1 MRTLLLPV
9 LWITLC
15 GVASAKT
22 KPQPAAAAPP
32 TKAVADITDEA
43 RASIVAVTQIGRG
56 GGQDALGTGFVISE
70 DGLIATNLHVIGR
83 ARRVQVRL
91 SDGSTN
97 EVVSIHATDPNLDLA
112 IIRIAKKGLKPLALG
127 DSDKIKQGQPVV
139 AIGHPQGLEYSV
151 VEGVISAMRKVE
163 DTTMIQIAIPIE
175 QGNSGGPL
183 LDRAGRVQGI
193 MTLKSAV
200 TENLGFAHPVNHL
213 KSLIANPNPVPMERW
228 LTIGVLDTKAWHTK
242 LGARWTQ
249 HAGVI
254 HAEEIGEGFGGRTLC
269 LNQEPPATLPFDAC
283 VTVKLDDEAGAA
295 GLVFCSDGHD
305 QHYGFYPSNG
315 KLRLTRFNGP
325 DVFSWTIL
333 ADVPSSAYHKGDWNT
348 LRVHVDEEKIQ
359 CYVNNT
365 LVTEQDDA
373 VLRGGHAGL
382 CKFRQTKAEFKGF
395 RCGDLAQEQTIS
407 DQLATQ
413 LKENVDGFLQ
423 KPADRAEAVEKLL
436 TEPAAA
442 RQLLQERARTLEV
455 QAAALR
461 KLEKDV
467 HRQSVSR
474 QIVTLLQRPADQA
487 ELLRVGLLVS
497 KHDNP
502 EVDVDAAMHVMD
514 RMVEELKADPDLKK
528 DPATAAARLT
538 KFLFEEN
545 GFHGTRGE
553 NIDDLSNS
561 YLNEV
566 LDDREGI
573 PITLSI
579 VYLELARRLH
589 VPGIYGV
596 SLPGRFM
603 LGYDE
608 KTDKGKAVRF
618 IDVFDHGKVLSKDEA
633 QMLIFRSTGASIEE
647 KTLAPATPRQMIL
660 RMLYSMNSFTKKPE
674 KSLAYLDLILA
685 IDPDSTQERLNRAL
699 TRMKINDREGAK
711 KDLAILLESKPAE
724 LDLDKIDAL
733 YHSLP

>member
-1 MRTLLLPV
+1 MRTLLLSV

-22 KPQPAAAAPP
+22 KSQPEPAASKS
-32 TKAVADITDEA
+32 KAVTEITEEA
-43 RASIVAVTQIGRG
+43 RSSIVAVTQIGRG
-56 GGQDALGTGFVISE
+56 GSQDALGTGFVISS

-91 SDGSTN
+91 NDGSTH

-112 IIRIAKKGLKPLALG
+112 IIRIAKTGLKPLALG
-127 DSDKIKQGQPVV
+127 DSDKLKQGQPVV

-151 VEGVISAMRKVE
+151 VEGVVSAMRKVE

-183 LDRAGRVQGI
+183 LDRSGHVQGI

-213 KSLIANPNPVPMERW
+213 KSLIANPNPVPMGRW
-228 LTIGVLDTKAWHTK
+228 LTIGVLDGKAWHPM
-242 LGARWTQ
+242 LGGRWTQ

-254 HAEEIGEGFGGRTLC
+254 HVEDAGEGFGGRALC
-269 LNQEPPATLPFDAC
+269 LNQSPPTGIPFDAS
-283 VTVKLDDEAGAA
+283 VTVKLDDEEGAA

-333 ADVPSSAYHKGDWNT
+333 ADVPSQAYRKGDWNT
-348 LRVHVDEEKIQ
+348 LRVHVDEDKIQ

-382 CKFRQTKAEFKGF
+382 CKFRQTKAQFKTF
-395 RCGDLAQEQTIS
+395 RCGDIAQDQTVS
-407 DQLATQ
+407 DQIASQ
-413 LKENVDGFLQ
+413 LKEDVDGFLK
-423 KPADRAEAVEKLL
+423 KPADRDEAVEKLL
-436 TEPAAA
+436 TQPTAA
-442 RQLLQERARTLEV
+442 RQLIQERAKALENQV
-455 QAAALR
+455 AALR

-467 HRQSVSR
+467 HRQSVTR

-487 ELLRVGLLVS
+487 ELLRAGLLVS

-502 EVDVDAAMHVMD
+502 EVDVDACMHVMD
-514 RMVEELKADPDLKK
+514 RMVDELKNDPALKK
-528 DPATAAARLT
+528 DAATAVARLT
-538 KFLFEEN
+538 KYLFEEN

-579 VYLELARRLH
+579 VYLELARRLG
-589 VPGIYGV
+589 VTGVYGV

-603 LGYDE
+603 LGYDDFSDGE
-608 KTDKGKAVRF
+608 KSVRF
-618 IDVFDHGKVLSKDEA
+618 IDVFDHGKVLTKDEA
-633 QMLIFRSTGASIEE
+633 QMLIFRSTGASIDE
-647 KTLAPATPRQMIL
+647 KTLQPATPRHMIL
-660 RMLYSMNSFTKKPE
+660 RMLYSMNSFTKKAE
-674 KSLAYLDLILA
+674 KSLSYLDLILS

-699 TRMKINDREGAK
+699 TRMKVNDREGAK
-711 KDLAILLESKPAE
+711 KDLAILLEAKPAD
-724 LDLDKIDAL
+724 LDLDKIDSL

>member
-22 KPQPAAAAPP
+22 KPQPAPASS
-32 TKAVADITDEA
+32 TSKAVTEITDEA

-56 GGQDALGTGFVISE
+56 GSQDALGTGFVISE

-91 SDGSTN
+91 SDGTTH
-97 EVVSIHATDPNLDLA
+97 EVVSVHATDPNLDLA
-112 IIRIAKKGLKPLALG
+112 IVRIAKTGLKPLALG
-127 DSDKIKQGQPVV
+127 DSDKIKQGQAVV

-151 VEGVISAMRKVE
+151 VEGVVSAMRKVE

-213 KSLIANPNPVPMERW
+213 KSLIANPNPMPMNRW
-228 LTIGVLDTKAWHTK
+228 LTIGVLDGKAWHPL

-254 HAEEIGEGFGGRTLC
+254 HVEDAGEGFGGRALC
-269 LNQEPPATLPFDAC
+269 LNQEPPTGIPFDAS
-283 VTVKLDDEAGAA
+283 VTVKLDDEEGAA
-295 GLVFCSDGHD
+295 GLVFCSDGRD

-333 ADVPSSAYHKGDWNT
+333 ADVPSAAYRKGDWNT
-348 LRVHVDEEKIQ
+348 LRVHVDEDKIQ

-382 CKFRQTKAEFKGF
+382 CKFRQTKAQFKTF
-395 RCGDLAQEQTIS
+395 RCGDIAQ
-407 DQLATQ
+407 DQSVPDQIASQ
-413 LKENVDGFLQ
+413 LKEQVEGFLK
-423 KPADRAEAVEKLL
+423 KPADRNEAVEKLL
-436 TEPAAA
+436 TEPTAA
-442 RQLLQERARTLEV
+442 RQLIQERTKALESQV
-455 QAAALR
+455 AALR

-467 HRQSVSR
+467 HRQSVTR
-474 QIVTLLQRPADQA
+474 HIVNLLQRPADQA
-487 ELLRVGLLVS
+487 ELLHAGLLVS

-502 EVDVDAAMHVMD
+502 EVDVDACLHVMD
-514 RMVEELKADPDLKK
+514 RMVEELKNDPDLKK
-528 DPATAAARLT
+528 DAATAATRLT
-538 KFLFEEN
+538 KYLFEEN

-579 VYLELARRLH
+579 VYLELARRLG
-589 VPGIYGV
+589 VTGVYGV

-603 LGYDE
+603 LGYDQKVGE
-608 KTDKGKAVRF
+608 GKEVRF
-618 IDVFDHGKVLSKDEA
+618 IDVFDHGKVLTQDEA
-633 QMLIFRSTGASIEE
+633 QMLIFRSTGASIDE
-647 KTLAPATPRQMIL
+647 KTLQPATPRHMIL
-660 RMLYSMNSFTKKPE
+660 RMLYSMNSFTKKAE
-674 KSLAYLDLILA
+674 KSLAYLDLILS

-699 TRMKINDREGAK
+699 TRMKVNDRDGAK
-711 KDLAILLESKPAE
+711 QDLAILLEAKPAD